1 MHSILIAILA
11 CQSHT
16 QVTVQRVWGVATG
29 PHSQQLSLLVLDSCG
44 QLLVVSPRPLSSG
57 WALLQG
63 PSLDRLL
70 GCRVAVWGSGRL
82 EARHTRAT
90 SAKLFQVPGD
100 HYQTPAP

>member
-1 MHSILIAILA
+1 M
-11 CQSHT
+11 
-16 QVTVQRVWGVATG
+16 ATG
-29 PHSQQLSLLVLDSCG
+29 PHSQQLSLLVQDSCS

-70 GCRVAVWGSGRL
+70 GCRVSLWGCGRL

-90 SAKLFQVPGD
+90 SAKLFQVLGGY
-100 HYQTPAP
+100 YQTPAP